1 MTSSVW
7 KYLEVGRENYNVKT
21 GTCARPS
28 FAATEAVQTD
38 SGYTCKIDMNKSVRG
53 RFGLGLLIDW
63 VMLTPKTCNKTCNKT
78 LIVIVIAF
86 YLNTYASSSFWLRS
100 SRI

>member
-1 MTSSVW
+1 MIMSRQEHVP
-7 KYLEVGRENYNVKT
+7 VD
-21 GTCARPS
+21 CARPS

-63 VMLTPKTCNKTCNKT
+63 VMLTPKTRNIT
-78 LIVIVIAF
+78 LIVIAF
-86 YLNTYASSSFWLRS
+86 YLNTYAFSLM
-100 SRI
+100 

>member
-1 MTSSVW
+1 MSRQEHVH
-7 KYLEVGRENYNVKT
+7 VD
-21 GTCARPS
+21 CARPS

-63 VMLTPKTCNKTCNKT
+63 VMLTPKTRNKT
-78 LIVIVIAF
+78 LMVIAF
-86 YLNTYASSSFWLRS
+86 YLTTCAFGLM
-100 SRI
+100 